1 MTTQQLIRK
10 ADLQVP
16 EKDLEELIRRIVEVA
31 DPQKIILFGSAV
43 KGTMGPHSDLDV
55 LVVKPGEY
63 NQIRATQSIYRSLRG
78 FPYAVDVIVNTPER
92 VERYKDCWAL
102 IQYPA
107 THDGIVIYD
116 ASDAR

>member
-63 NQIRATQSIYRSLRG
+63 NQIHMAQEIHGNLWG
-78 FPYAVDVIVNTPER
+78 VPYAVDVIVNTPEQL
-92 VERYKDCWAL
+92 ERNKHCWAL
-102 IQYPA
+102 VQYPA
-107 THDGIVIYD
+107 THEGKVIYD
-116 ASDAR
+116 ASQV